1 MTGFAAFAEA
11 PAPEPTTPVHEA
23 GTAAPDAMASEL
35 AAAEAALAAKAEEP
49 KAEEPKDDPK
59 KDEPKDEPKK
69 DEEPKAEPKKDEPKA
84 EEPKKPARKR
94 TRRAPAKKDDTSA
107 EATDPSAV
115 TKLVGDMVDHAR
127 DASSPTSAP
136 PVVAAKVLDEN
147 IAAME
152 EIAATVADSLGE
164 LKARRDAY
172 ATLLDTLG

>member
-11 PAPEPTTPVHEA
+11 PAPEPTTPVHEV

-49 KAEEPKDDPK
+49 KDEPKAEEPKDA
-59 KDEPKDEPKK
+59 PKD
-69 DEEPKAEPKKDEPKA
+69 APKA

-94 TRRAPAKKDDTSA
+94 TRRTPAKKDDTAAA

-127 DASSPTSAP
+127 DASSPTTAP

>member
-11 PAPEPTTPVHEA
+11 PAPEPTTPVHEV

-49 KAEEPKDDPK
+49 KDEPKAEEPKDAPK
-59 KDEPKDEPKK
+59 DAPKAEEPKDAPK
-69 DEEPKAEPKKDEPKA
+69 DAPKA

-94 TRRAPAKKDDTSA
+94 TRRTPAKKDDTAAA

-127 DASSPTSAP
+127 DASSPTTAP